1 MMKKFWMTKSL
12 LFVGFMAYVLFSGW
26 SWASIPKESESSRP
40 THSFHFVLDP
50 QESPAVEETASV
62 MRRGLED
69 LGAGDIRGIF
79 VLPGK
84 GSLPSEGESETAR
97 VAFVDTVGECFMY
110 DSVTRETE
118 VCEEEEELLSGSLT
132 YAPIDTSLSQE
143 RALQVAGLGDWI
155 CSHKEEIMIGA
166 ALGGTLAGGAALG
179 GATLGGTL
187 GRTLAGALAGGV
199 GVGVGE
205 VGVTTLG
212 VAGALGAGAAAV
224 GAEGTAAVLVA
235 LGAGATLG
243 AGAALGA
250 GVALGTVAVAGA
262 ALGAVAVAG
271 VAVYYFCPARG

>member
-1 MMKKFWMTKSL
+1 MRKFWMIKNL

-26 SWASIPKESESSRP
+26 SWASIPKESESSWP

-79 VLPGK
+79 VLPGRE
-84 GSLPSEGESETAR
+84 SLPSEGESETAR

-118 VCEEEEELLSGSLT
+118 VCEEEEELLVRSSEELLSSSLA

-155 CSHKEEIMIGA
+155 CSHKEEVMIGIA
-166 ALGGTLAGGAALG
+166 TGGAA
-179 GATLGGTL
+179 
-187 GRTLAGALAGGV
+187 AGIV
-199 GVGVGE
+199 I
-205 VGVTTLG
+205 
-212 VAGALGAGAAAV
+212 
-224 GAEGTAAVLVA
+224 
-235 LGAGATLG
+235 ATLG
-243 AGAALGA
+243 AGIGVGAAAAVVGAGTGLGALGSTVIFGAEASAAVAATVVGA
-250 GVALGTVAVAGA
+250 GVGVAAVAAVIGAGVGVAGA
-262 ALGAVAVAG
+262 AAAGIVAG
-271 VAVYYFCPARG
+271 VLGAGAVYYFCPARG